1 MARIQTYNTDSNVT
15 GNDSWIGSDGDNYNR
30 TKNFTPNRVA
40 KYFNSS
46 ERIDVSNSI
55 TFTYQTLELGEVR
68 ELGTLSFDGSQP
80 SYVPFS
86 SISNILISKR
96 SKSLKY
102 IDAFLQGNVDT
113 TIILQRG
120 NSVNKYGLFKVLSID
135 EYEEDERFFTF
146 SLEFIQGND
155 GLEEDK
161 DYIYSVVDFAQGV
174 SIHNELEGLN
184 DGDYIHLTQ
193 EEKEVFD
200 NLPESFATKTSDL
213 INDGE
218 DGENPFITLQDIPP
232 IDVST
237 LVPYTGA
244 DQNVEL
250 GENGLQA
257 GFFKFDTTPTDT
269 PEEQGVMFWDVDDNT
284 VDIILNGYKMKVGED
299 IFYPVKNQ
307 TASTILKGTNVKFA
321 GTVGASSRLLI
332 QPFTANGVD
341 PSYVYMGVTAEDIA
355 SGEDGKVL
363 WFGRL
368 RGLNT
373 NSFNEGNILYASTSS
388 AGGFQNTLPTGSN
401 NIVQVA
407 AVIKKSIN
415 QGVIFI
421 RPQIEPLLFKP
432 ENVANKATDFSVI
445 NDTLY
450 PSVEAVDEQLGGK
463 LDKNTSVTDEIQVYV
478 KNEDG
483 TQAML
488 NKSEFGSSKE
498 KRHYWDS
505 PYSYCGVAP
514 AGSLESAEVWIVT
527 RIEVF
532 LDGST
537 DIEVFTDIS
546 WTSIIE

>member
-284 VDIILNGYKMKVGED
+284 VDVILNGYKMKVGED
-299 IFYPVKNQ
+299 TFYPVKNQ

-373 NSFNEGNILYASTSS
+373 NSFNEGDILYASTSS

-498 KRHYWDS
+498 KRHYWDA